1 MIGDADPDTRHS
13 IAYISGTPVLIL
25 AMSRDKKWRVVARM
39 SSFVIFCRY
48 RHPTCRYGDHWYG
61 EYWYRVRR
69 IARMKPYR
77 GTASVAKLQDFTFE
91 EHQAVIHAMHSA
103 MRRVGK

>member
-25 AMSRDKKWRVVARM
+25 AESLNKKWRVVARM
-39 SSFVIFCRY
+39 SSFVIFCRN
-48 RHPTCRYGDHWYG
+48 RHLTWSYG
-61 EYWYRVRR
+61 EHWYRVRR

-103 MRRVGK
+103 MRRAGQ